1 VRRRLNCGK
10 KVEARDCASGNLKET
25 TPMRRAL
32 ILASVIAAF
41 AGSALAQGNNAINVF
56 GVVEKVDATTIAVKN
71 DDGGAV
77 EMFKIAPNV
86 LYIQQAKATLAD
98 IKSNDFVASAA
109 VRKEDGKLHS
119 TELRIF
125 SEKMRGGGD
134 GQRPMNDAR
143 NQTMTNATVTGTAV
157 VNGSNVMKVKFGPSQ
172 IGGAGT
178 TYPAGESDLVLDPG
192 VPVFKFTDTTSAAVK
207 AGGKVRV
214 QGVRNAEGAMVNRI
228 TAMP

>member
-1 VRRRLNCGK
+1 MNGQFSNRR
-10 KVEARDCASGNLKET
+10 SF
-25 TPMRRAL
+25 L
-32 ILASVIAAF
+32 I
-41 AGSALAQGNNAINVF
+41 
-56 GVVEKVDATTIAVKN
+56 
-71 DDGGAV
+71 GAV
-77 EMFKIAPNV
+77 AAAGAGYLAHGFGTLPARAAP
-86 LYIQQAKATLAD
+86 AP
-98 IKSNDFVASAA
+98 

-143 NQTMTNATVTGTAV
+143 NQTMTNATVTGTAI

-172 IGGAGT
+172 IGGSGT
-178 TYPAGESDLVLDPG
+178 TYPAGESDLVLDPN

-207 AGGKVRV
+207 AGSKVRV

>member
-1 VRRRLNCGK
+1 
-10 KVEARDCASGNLKET
+10 
-25 TPMRRAL
+25 MRSKAL
-32 ILASVIAAF
+32 ILGSFIALLAVP
-41 AGSALAQGNNAINVF
+41 AMAQGQNAINVF
-56 GVVEKVDATTIAVKN
+56 GTVDKMDATTISVKN

-77 EMFKIAPNV
+77 TTYKLAPNV
-86 LYIQQAKATLAD
+86 LYIQQSAAKLSD

-109 VRKEDGKLHS
+109 VKKEDGKLHS

-143 NQTMTNATVTGTAV
+143 NQTMTNATVTGTAI

-172 IGGAGT
+172 IGGSGT
-178 TYPAGESDLVLDPG
+178 TYPGGESDLILDPN
-192 VPVFKFTDTTSAAVK
+192 VPVLKFTDADKSIVK
-207 AGGKVRV
+207 VGGKVRV
-214 QGVRNAEGAMVNRI
+214 QGVKNADGEIVNRI

>member
-1 VRRRLNCGK
+1 MK
-10 KVEARDCASGNLKET
+10 SK
-25 TPMRRAL
+25 AL
-32 ILASVIAAF
+32 ILGSFLALF
-41 AGSALAQGNNAINVF
+41 AVPAMAQGQNAINVF
-56 GVVEKVDATTIAVKN
+56 GTVDKIDATTISVKN

-77 EMFKIAPNV
+77 QTFKLAPNV
-86 LYIQQAKATLAD
+86 LYIQQANAKLSD

-109 VRKEDGKLHS
+109 VKKEDGKLHS

-143 NQTMTNATVTGTAV
+143 NQTMTNATVTGTAI

-172 IGGAGT
+172 IGGSGT
-178 TYPAGESDLVLDPG
+178 TYPGGESDLVLDPN
-192 VPVFKFTDTTSAAVK
+192 VPVFKFTDVDKGVVK
-207 AGGKVRV
+207 VGGKVRV
-214 QGVRNAEGAMVNRI
+214 QGVKNADGEIVNRV

>member
-1 VRRRLNCGK
+1 
-10 KVEARDCASGNLKET
+10 
-25 TPMRRAL
+25 MRK
-32 ILASVIAAF
+32 ILMLATFVTLLAAP
-41 AGSALAQGNNAINVF
+41 AMAQGNNAINVF
-56 GVVEKVDATTIAVKN
+56 GVVDKFDATTISVKN
-71 DDGGAV
+71 DDSGMV
-77 EMFKIAPNV
+77 ETYKLAPTT
-86 LYIQQAKATLAD
+86 LYIQQANAKLAD

-143 NQTMTNATVTGTAV
+143 NQTMTNATVSGTAI

-192 VPVFKFTDTTSAAVK
+192 VPVFKFTDANASIVK
-207 AGGKVRV
+207 VGSKVRV
-214 QGVRNAEGAMVNRI
+214 QGVRNADGALTNRI

>member
-1 VRRRLNCGK
+1 
-10 KVEARDCASGNLKET
+10 
-25 TPMRRAL
+25 MRRAL
-32 ILASVIAAF
+32 IFASVIAAF

-56 GVVEKVDATTIAVKN
+56 GTVEKFDANTITVKN

-77 EMFKIAPNV
+77 QTYKLAPNI
-86 LYIQQAKATLAD
+86 LYIQQAPAKLSD
-98 IKSNDFVASAA
+98 IKNGDFVASAA

-143 NQTMTNATVTGTAV
+143 NQTMTNATVTGTAL

-172 IGGAGT
+172 IGGTGT
-178 TYPAGESDLVLDPG
+178 TYPGGESDLILDPG
-192 VPVFKFTDTTSAAVK
+192 VPVFKFTDTDRSVVRPGA
-207 AGGKVRV
+207 KVRV
-214 QGVRNAEGAMVNRI
+214 QGLRNAEGEIANRV
-228 TAMP
+228 TVLP